1 MVGIT
6 GWANYSLVVSSRLCL
21 DLVGQD
27 APDRNPFRGIIPLT
41 QAHPLLQQVIVAA
54 SAAHMCNH
62 SRPFVSANSFERAEA
77 PTNLLMDALVAK
89 QKALQLMPAALQS
102 IQSIGGEVILASV
115 LFLINIELIES
126 GKHGWKP
133 HLEGAGRIMNMIQS
147 LATHD
152 ETLRDYL
159 MSDCFM

>member
-1 MVGIT
+1 
-6 GWANYSLVVSSRLCL
+6 
-21 DLVGQD
+21 
-27 APDRNPFRGIIPLT
+27 
-41 QAHPLLQQVIVAA
+41 
-54 SAAHMCNH
+54 
-62 SRPFVSANSFERAEA
+62 
-77 PTNLLMDALVAK
+77 MDALVAK

-102 IQSIGGEVILASV
+102 IQTIGGEVILASV

-133 HLEGAGRIMNMIQS
+133 HLEGAGRIMNMITS